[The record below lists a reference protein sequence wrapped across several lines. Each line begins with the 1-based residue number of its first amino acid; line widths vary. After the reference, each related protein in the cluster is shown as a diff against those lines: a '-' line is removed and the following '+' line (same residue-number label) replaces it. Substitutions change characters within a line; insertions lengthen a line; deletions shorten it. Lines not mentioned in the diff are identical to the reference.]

1 MVELPLPVG
10 LLADAPALLSSIAV
24 YGRVLEP
31 LPITAASNLSLE
43 VVPSRVRPDGTMR
56 LRLSLGARHA
66 DQSTEEL
73 EVSLAPV
80 ATTISTVAS
89 FEVPGAEPQALVP
102 TISTDPARRCLYVSL
117 VIPDSSP
124 AESFIR
130 LSRASVADRSV
141 LGLPDVIII
150 PVCRGIRTPRQL
162 NIGCTL
168 YAMTPCIT

>member
-66 DQSTEEL
+66 AQS
-73 EVSLAPV
+73 
-80 ATTISTVAS
+80 
-89 FEVPGAEPQALVP
+89 
-102 TISTDPARRCLYVSL
+102 
-117 VIPDSSP
+117 
-124 AESFIR
+124 AESWR
-130 LSRASVADRSV
+130 
-141 LGLPDVIII
+141 
-150 PVCRGIRTPRQL
+150 CRWAGWQGPLAQL
-162 NIGCTL
+162 LHCQRDQ
-168 YAMTPCIT
+168 